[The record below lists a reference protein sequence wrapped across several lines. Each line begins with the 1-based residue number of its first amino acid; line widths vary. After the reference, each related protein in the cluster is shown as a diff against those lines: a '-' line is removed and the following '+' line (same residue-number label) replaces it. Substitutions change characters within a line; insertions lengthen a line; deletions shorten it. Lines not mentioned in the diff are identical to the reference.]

1 MRSCTLAKE
10 KEEDKGGDHKEL
22 KGTKNQMRLVS
33 NT

>member
-10 KEEDKGGDHKEL
+10 KEEDKGGDHEERE
-22 KGTKNQMRLVS
+22 GTKNQMRLAS